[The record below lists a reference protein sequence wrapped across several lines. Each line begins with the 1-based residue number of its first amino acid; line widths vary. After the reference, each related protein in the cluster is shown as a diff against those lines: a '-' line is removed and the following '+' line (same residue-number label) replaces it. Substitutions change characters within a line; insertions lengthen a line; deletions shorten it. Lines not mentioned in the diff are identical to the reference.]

1 MAIGEVMADDYNAS
15 SIKVIMNEEAEDRW
29 IWKKAEHLAIRYKK
43 PANWINDGLTACYYC
58 NVDLDWFEQRY
69 LAKTTTENKPEV
81 LAAYLELRDD
91 MG

>member
-1 MAIGEVMADDYNAS
+1 MFPFFDPLWFKLHFYH
-15 SIKVIMNEEAEDRW
+15 
-29 IWKKAEHLAIRYKK
+29 KKCLQFSGLTRYKK